1 MGSPNCAKQVFVR
14 LDMKLP
20 PDLKDFVRDYA
31 RQRKTTVSE
40 LIREFLQGLKDARP
54 RQI

>member
-1 MGSPNCAKQVFVR
+1 MANRYKTAMVR

-20 PDLKDFVRDYA
+20 HELKEFAQKHAKD
-31 RQRKTTVSE
+31 RKTTVSE